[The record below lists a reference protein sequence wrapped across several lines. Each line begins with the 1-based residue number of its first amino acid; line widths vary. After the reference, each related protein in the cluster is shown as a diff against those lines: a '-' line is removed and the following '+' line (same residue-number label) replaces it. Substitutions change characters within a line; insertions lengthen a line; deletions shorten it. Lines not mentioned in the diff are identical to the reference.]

1 MCRRIPR
8 PRRIGLRFG
17 IIVLQKDI
25 SPIKLSVEYGVW
37 LAVWFSLRVRYQS
50 STAEVRYRSAGILY
64 LYGVERFASSSLNQQ
79 RGLDTGT
86 PFVEAYLFDLE
97 CSATL
102 SVNSR
107 SQDSAE
113 EFREREN
120 CRDVQAPKK

>member
-1 MCRRIPR
+1 M
-8 PRRIGLRFG
+8 
-17 IIVLQKDI
+17 LQKDI

-79 RGLDTGT
+79 RGLATGT
-86 PFVEAYLFDLE
+86 SFVEAYLFDLE